1 MKKIFLIFLLSFILN
16 LIWENLH
23 SLLYVGYMGGKITE
37 FILLRASVADAVI
50 ITLLS
55 LPFVCV
61 PSLRGKSWLIIFIG
75 VLVAIGIEWYALDT
89 GRWVYNGYMPIIPIL
104 GVGLTP
110 TIQLGLLGYL
120 SYWFILAEFDISK
133 KIEEFKNLKGV
144 PTRRSP

>member
-50 ITLLS
+50 ITLIS
-55 LPFVCV
+55 IPFVFI
-61 PSLRGKSWLIIFIG
+61 PRLKRKSWLIIFIG
-75 VLVAIGIEWYALDT
+75 VLVAIFIELWALNT
-89 GRWVYNGYMPIIPIL
+89 GRWAYNGYMPIIPIL

-110 TIQLGLLGYL
+110 AIQLGLLGYL
-120 SYWFILAEFDISK
+120 SYRFIVYRHQI
-133 KIEEFKNLKGV
+133 N
-144 PTRRSP
+144 